1 MASPETMPR
10 YSTILRPS
18 IPSVVTIS
26 IAASCLR
33 RGSQPTPLAPARECC
48 KLRCKVLTPRQPSG
62 DAPIEPQPF
71 SAAGAVP
78 VRPRWQ
84 GPRGSAAAWCLY
96 DWANSSYPTVIVTF
110 VFAAYFTR
118 GVAVSPEEGTA
129 QWGLMLSL
137 SGVALAVLAPV
148 LGAIADQGG
157 GRKPWIGGFTAVAA
171 VCAVLLWWIEPDQSF
186 VLPALLLVAVGN
198 TAFEFGH
205 VFYNAMLPEVAP
217 KSHLGRL
224 SGWAGGLGY
233 AGGLL
238 CLTLCLALFVMPE
251 RPLFGLDK
259 ERMEE
264 VRITG
269 PFVGLWFAVFAL
281 PLFLMVRETPAPF
294 SPARAVRGGLKSLW
308 STLRLLPHH
317 KQTGQFLLARMLYTA
332 GLNTLFAFG
341 GIHAAGTFGM
351 SFQDILIFGILLNIT
366 AGLGAVA
373 FAWIDDL
380 VGAKFTILAS
390 VGSLVVLGAAI
401 LVVDSQTWFYVLG
414 CGIGVFIGP
423 AQTASRSFMA
433 RVAPPDLRAEF
444 FGLYALSGKAT
455 AFLGPALVG
464 WITLWAGSQIG
475 RAHV

>member
-1 MASPETMPR
+1 MVARTDE
-10 YSTILRPS
+10 
-18 IPSVVTIS
+18 
-26 IAASCLR
+26 AAGPDLGDGVATRTDR
-33 RGSQPTPLAPARECC
+33 RGL
-48 KLRCKVLTPRQPSG
+48 
-62 DAPIEPQPF
+62 I
-71 SAAGAVP
+71 
-78 VRPRWQ
+78 
-84 GPRGSAAAWCLY
+84 AWCLF
-96 DWANSSYPTVIVTF
+96 DWGNSPYPTVIVTF

-118 GVAVSPEEGTA
+118 GVAASPEEGTA

-137 SGVALAVLAPV
+137 SGILLAVLAPV

-157 GRKPWIGGFTAVAA
+157 GRKPWIAGFTATSAA
-171 VCAVLLWWIEPDQSF
+171 CAVLLWWIEPDPAF
-186 VLPALLLVAVGN
+186 VLPALLLVALGN

-217 KSHLGRL
+217 HSHLGRL

-233 AGGLL
+233 AGGLISL
-238 CLTLCLALFVMPE
+238 ALCLALFVMPE
-251 RPLFGLDK
+251 QPLFGLDK
-259 ERMEE
+259 ARSED

-281 PLFLMVRETPAPF
+281 PLFLMVHESPAPF
-294 SPARAVRGGLKSLW
+294 RPAAAVRDGLASLW
-308 STLRLLPHH
+308 TTLKLLPRHG
-317 KQTGQFLLARMLYTA
+317 QTGLFLVAHMLYTD

-341 GIHAAGTFGM
+341 GIYAAGSFGM
-351 SFQDILIFGILLNIT
+351 SFQDILIFGILLNVT
-366 AGLGAVA
+366 AGLGAFA
-373 FAWIDDL
+373 FAWIDDY

-390 VGSLVVLGAAI
+390 VGSLIVLGTAI
-401 LVVDSQTWFYVLG
+401 LLVESQLWFYILG

-464 WITLWAGSQIG
+464 WATVSAGSQRVGMATILVFFIAG
-475 RAHV
+475 MALLWMVRDPQREGVVPVQQQE